1 MHAHGHDHV
10 GHHHHH
16 HHHAVSAD
24 ADARMLAVALALNL
38 GFMVVEVV
46 VGVLAHSLA
55 LISDAG
61 HMLTDAAAI
70 GLALFAARLARR
82 PSGGPMTFGY
92 RRAEVLSAQ
101 FNGMTL
107 VLLGAYVVI
116 EAVMR
121 LGDPPSVDAGLMLA
135 VALAG
140 AVVNLGAALALS
152 RADRQNMNV
161 EGAFL
166 HNLYDLFSSL
176 GAAVAAGV
184 ILLWGFDRAD
194 AIASLVIAVPM
205 LRSGVSLLRVS
216 GRVLMEASPRDIDPG
231 AVGAALAAEP
241 GVVEVH
247 DLHVWEVS
255 SGFAALSAH
264 VVVAEHDDCHNIRWD
279 LERVLDERFGITHT
293 TLQIDH
299 VHAAGPLRIEPG
311 PGAT

>member
-1 MHAHGHDHV
+1 M
-10 GHHHHH
+10 
-16 HHHAVSAD
+16 SAD
-24 ADARMLAVALALNL
+24 ADTRMLALALALNL
-38 GFMVVEVV
+38 GFMLVEVV

-61 HMLTDAAAI
+61 HMLTDAGAI

-82 PSGGPMTFGY
+82 PSGGAMTFGY

-152 RADRQNMNV
+152 RADRGNMNV

-176 GAAVAAGV
+176 GAAVAAVV
-184 ILLWGFDRAD
+184 ILVWGFDRAD

-205 LRSGVSLLRVS
+205 LRSGIALLRVS
-216 GRVLMEASPRDIDPG
+216 GRVLMEASPRGVDPDE
-231 AVGAALAAEP
+231 VGAALAAQQ

-264 VVVAEHDDCHNIRWD
+264 VVVAEHSDCHGIRWD
-279 LERVLDERFGITHT
+279 LERVLRDRFAITHT
-293 TLQIDH
+293 TLQVDH
-299 VHAAGPLRIEPG
+299 LHAGDLLDIEPRADR
-311 PGAT
+311 PG